1 MKFLKIIKSYQEAQH
16 KAYEHEDRLFKM
28 IYPNIEISRFQ
39 YDSIVEAILKKFKTL
54 GLNYGTAKEILKEV
68 ANKLDQEVEKK
79 KLWIKELRNGKK
91 EKLP

>member
-16 KAYEHEDRLFKM
+16 KAYEREDRLFKM

-39 YDSIVEAILKKFKTL
+39 YDSIIEAILKKFKKL

-68 ANKLDQEVEKK
+68 ANKLDREVEKK
-79 KLWIKELRNGKK
+79 KL
-91 EKLP
+91 